1 MFLHYLQC
9 GFTLSWKTIKIF
21 SFSNLGNLIS
31 LGQNVLQLLQFPNI
45 GTNELFSINT
55 RQYERYLRDTIHELR
70 ICNPECIIILSSILP
85 RPRDFLNSETHVVNF
100 NNVLKQLA
108 SSLNNV
114 KYMACE
120 NFFFIVEWRM
130 PINNLFWVDKLH
142 LSTTWLNRIF
152 NFIACLWENHA
163 KQSGSKVG
171 QSFSKFVGR

>member
-1 MFLHYLQC
+1 MFSYLPEMRNTQLQAFSGLRSDLLLNKLRNRVFSWYHYKNIILH
-9 GFTLSWKTIKIF
+9 
-21 SFSNLGNLIS
+21 
-31 LGQNVLQLLQFPNI
+31 I

-85 RPRDFLNSETHVVNF
+85 RPRDFFNSETHVMNF

-120 NFFFIVEWRM
+120 KSFYNRVRM
-130 PINNLFWVDKLH
+130 PINNLFSVDKLH
-142 LSTTWLNRIF
+142 LSTTGLNRIF
-152 NFIACLWENHA
+152 NFIANTLAH
-163 KQSGSKVG
+163 V
-171 QSFSKFVGR
+171 